1 MTSPKPASA
10 ERRAALLQAAA
21 QVAKNIT
28 TLRSL
33 DQLLPAAVN
42 IICEAYNFYYAGVF
56 LLDESRHW
64 AVLRAGRGEAGQK
77 MIEAGHKLE
86 VGGQSMIGASIAWRE
101 ARIALDVGEEAVFFK
116 NPYLPDTRSEM
127 ALPLIV
133 GENTFGAVTVQST
146 EEAAF
151 SDEDITSLMAM
162 ADQLAIAIHNAALLH
177 ELETAHAALVR
188 AKTYEALA
196 AATTQAIHWIGN
208 KAQPITSTVARMKA
222 DLEAEAPDLAS
233 LKEDLDIIAEN
244 AELIVDVR
252 ERMIGP
258 GRDQTLRA
266 ALIPDVVQAAAFF
279 ADIPDEKLTIEVAP
293 DTPFGLTDTTQLARV
308 LGYLFQ
314 NAVEANAHHI
324 SATITP
330 TLDRA
335 HIAITIADD
344 GEGIAPEHKDQI
356 WTAFFTTKGS
366 GHTGLGLA
374 ATLTTL
380 SQMGGRITVD
390 SEPDKGAAFTVVI
403 PTAADD
409 EAVDLSHAP
418 ENIFFVDEATDT
430 WALFAANVLKLAGK
444 NVVVQ
449 ESPAGA
455 AEADLILVDEALTTM
470 PVAEVIAQLQDA
482 GVAQK
487 AVVVTAALN
496 TQRAAQYMKAGV
508 RDVALKPYTYLG
520 LAAFLNFEKE
530 KE

>member
-1 MTSPKPASA
+1 MTTPKPASA

-33 DQLLPAAVN
+33 DQLLPAAVD

-64 AVLRAGRGEAGQK
+64 AVLRAGRGEAGRK
-77 MIEAGHKLE
+77 MVEAGHKLE

-101 ARIALDVGEEAVFFK
+101 ARIALDVGEEAVFFR
-116 NPYLPDTRSEM
+116 NPYLPETRSEM

-151 SDEDITSLMAM
+151 SDEDISSLMAM
-162 ADQLAIAIHNAALLH
+162 ADQLAMAIHNAYLLR
-177 ELETAHAALVR
+177 ELELTHAALVR

-196 AATTQAIHWIGN
+196 TATTQAIHWIGN
-208 KAQPITSTVARMKA
+208 KAQPITSTVARMKTDLDA
-222 DLEAEAPDLAS
+222 DPLDRAS

-244 AELIVDVR
+244 ARLIVDVR
-252 ERMIGP
+252 ERLIGP
-258 GRDQTLRA
+258 GRDQTLRP

-279 ADIPDEKLTIEVAP
+279 NKLPTEKLSIEAAP

-314 NAVEANAHHI
+314 NALEANANHI

-335 HIAITIADD
+335 HIAISIADD
-344 GEGIAPEHKDQI
+344 GQGIAPEHKEHI
-356 WTAFFTTKGS
+356 WAAFFTTKGPA
-366 GHTGLGLA
+366 HAGLGLA
-374 ATLTTL
+374 AALTTL

-390 SEPDKGAAFTVVI
+390 SQPGKGATFTIVL
-403 PTAADD
+403 PTAPDD
-409 EAVDLSHAP
+409 EAIDLSHAP
-418 ENIFFVDEATDT
+418 QHIFFVDEATDT

-455 AEADLILVDEALTTM
+455 AEADLILVDEALTTL
-470 PVAEVIAQLQDA
+470 PVTDVIEQLKEA
-482 GVAQK
+482 GVAHK
-487 AVVVTAALN
+487 AVVVTAALD
-496 TQRAAQYMKAGV
+496 TQRAARYMKMGV
-508 RDVALKPYTYLG
+508 RDVALKPYTYVG
-520 LAAFLNFEKE
+520 LAAFLNLEKA
-530 KE
+530 

>member
-1 MTSPKPASA
+1 MTSLKPASA

-33 DQLLPAAVN
+33 DQLLPASVD
-42 IICEAYNFYYAGVF
+42 IICDAYNFYYAGVF
-56 LLDESRHW
+56 LLDDSRHW
-64 AVLRAGRGEAGQK
+64 AILRAGRGEAGRN

-116 NPYLPDTRSEM
+116 NPHLPETRSEM

-146 EEAAF
+146 EESAF
-151 SDEDITSLMAM
+151 SAEDISSLMAM
-162 ADQLAIAIHNAALLH
+162 ADQLAIAIHNAALLR

-196 AATTQAIHWIGN
+196 SATTQAIHWIGN

-222 DLEAEAPDLAS
+222 DLSSPEPDLES

-244 AELIVDVR
+244 ARLIVDVR

-279 ADIPDEKLTIEVAP
+279 SEVPAEKLSIEVAP

-314 NAVEANAHHI
+314 NALEAQANHI
-324 SATITP
+324 SATVTP

-344 GEGIAPEHKDQI
+344 GQGIAPEHKDQI

-366 GHTGLGLA
+366 DHTGLGLA

-380 SQMGGRITVD
+380 SQMGGHITVD
-390 SEPDKGAAFTVVI
+390 SEPGMGAAFTIVL
-403 PTAADD
+403 PTAQDD
-409 EAVDLSHAP
+409 EAIDLSHAP
-418 ENIFFVDEATDT
+418 QNIFFVDEATDT

-455 AEADLILVDEALTTM
+455 AEADLILVDEALTTI
-470 PVAEVIAQLQDA
+470 PVAEVIAQLQEA
-482 GVAQK
+482 GVAHK
-487 AVVVTAALN
+487 AVVVTAALD
-496 TQRAAQYMKAGV
+496 TQRAARYMKAGV
-508 RDVALKPYTYLG
+508 KDVALKPYTYLG

-530 KE
+530 K

>member
-1 MTSPKPASA
+1 MPSPKPATA

-33 DQLLPAAVN
+33 DELLPASVD
-42 IICEAYNFYYAGVF
+42 IICDAYDFYYAGIF
-56 LLDESRHW
+56 LLDESKHW
-64 AVLRAGRGEAGQK
+64 AVLRAGRGEAGRK

-151 SDEDITSLMAM
+151 SDEDISSLMAM
-162 ADQLAIAIHNAALLH
+162 ADQLAIAIHNAYLLR
-177 ELETAHAALVR
+177 ELELTHAALLR

-196 AATTQAIHWIGN
+196 TATTQAIHWIGN
-208 KAQPITSTVARMKA
+208 KTQPITTTVARMKA
-222 DLEAEAPDLAS
+222 DLENGKPDLES

-244 AELIVDVR
+244 ARLIVDVR
-252 ERMIGP
+252 ERIIGP

-279 ADIPDEKLTIEVAP
+279 TGIPDKKLTIEAAP
-293 DTPFGLTDTTQLARV
+293 DTPYGLTDTTQLARV

-314 NAVEANAHHI
+314 NALEAHATHI

-330 TLDRA
+330 TLDQS
-335 HIAITIADD
+335 HVAISIADD
-344 GEGIAPEHKDQI
+344 GEGIAPENKDQI

-366 GHTGLGLA
+366 GYAGLGLA
-374 ATLTTL
+374 AALTTL
-380 SQMGGRITVD
+380 SQMGGRITLD
-390 SEPDKGAAFTVVI
+390 SEPGKGATFTIVI
-403 PTAADD
+403 PTAPDD
-409 EAVDLSHAP
+409 EAIDLSYAP
-418 ENIFFVDEATDT
+418 QNIFFVDEATDT

-470 PVAEVIAQLQDA
+470 PVTDVVAQLKEA
-482 GVAQK
+482 GVAGK
-487 AVVVTAALN
+487 AVVVTAALD
-496 TQRAAQYMKAGV
+496 TTRAARYMKAGV
-508 RDVALKPYTYLG
+508 KDVALKPYTYME

-530 KE
+530 K

>member
-33 DQLLPAAVN
+33 DDLLPASVDV
-42 IICEAYNFYYAGVF
+42 ICDTYNFYYAGVF
-56 LLDESRHW
+56 LLDETKHW
-64 AVLRAGRGEAGQK
+64 AVLRAGRGEAGRS
-77 MIEAGHKLE
+77 MIEAGHKLK

-116 NPYLPDTRSEM
+116 NPALPDTRSEM
-127 ALPLIV
+127 ALPLLI

-151 SDEDITSLMAM
+151 SDEDISSLMAM
-162 ADQLAIAIHNAALLH
+162 ADQLAVAIHNAYLLR
-177 ELETAHAALVR
+177 ELELTHAALLR

-196 AATTQAIHWIGN
+196 TATTQAIHWIGN

-222 DLEAEAPDLAS
+222 VLADEKPDLES
-233 LKEDLDIIAEN
+233 LREDLDIIAEN
-244 AELIVDVR
+244 AQLIVEVR

-266 ALIPDVVQAAAFF
+266 AMIPDVVQAAAFF
-279 ADIPDEKLTIEVAP
+279 AGISEEKLSLEVPP
-293 DTPFGLTDTTQLARV
+293 DTPLGLTDTTQLARI

-314 NAVEANAHHI
+314 NALEAHANHI

-335 HIAITIADD
+335 HIAISIADD
-344 GEGIAPEHKDQI
+344 GEGIAPENKDQI
-356 WTAFFTTKGS
+356 WTAFFTSKGS
-366 GHTGLGLA
+366 SYTGLGLA
-374 ATLTTL
+374 AALTTL
-380 SQMGGRITVD
+380 SQMGGRIAVD
-390 SEPDKGAAFTVVI
+390 SEAGKGATFTIVI
-403 PTAADD
+403 PTAPDD
-409 EAVDLSHAP
+409 EAIDLSHAP
-418 ENIFFVDEATDT
+418 QNIFFVDEATDT

-455 AEADLILVDEALTTM
+455 AEADLILVDEALTTT
-470 PVAEVIAQLQDA
+470 PVDEVIAQLQEA
-482 GVAQK
+482 GVAHK
-487 AVVVTAALN
+487 TVVVTAALG
-496 TQRAAQYMKAGV
+496 TQRAARYMKAGV
-508 RDVALKPYTYLG
+508 KDVALKPYTYLG

-530 KE
+530 K